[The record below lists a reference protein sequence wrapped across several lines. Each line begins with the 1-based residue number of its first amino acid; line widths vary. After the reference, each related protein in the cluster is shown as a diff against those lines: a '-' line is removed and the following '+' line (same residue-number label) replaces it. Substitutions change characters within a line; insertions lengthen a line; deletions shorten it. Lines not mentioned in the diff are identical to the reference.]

1 MENNYMRLVHTDKKY
16 NFWVGTDKDKVF
28 YNITPIGQDKPN
40 GGYSSEYIC
49 GIKGVKNIFKDL

>member
-1 MENNYMRLVHTDKKY
+1 MRLVHTDKKY